1 MMSLTKVACN
11 QLSKRGLW
19 LGVVSSIFAISPAFA
34 APDPVF
40 DPVLDELATSTAP
53 IRLPSLVS
61 TDVELHPVARE
72 LYPGAHILAMRT
84 QPECRAE
91 RCLGLQIV
99 TVAEPGPWPAT
110 ENLRQTPLTEVVLGD
125 STQGYSSEAGGF
137 GSVEWIQDGALY
149 IMIYSEDIFSK
160 ENAISM
166 ANSMISESP
175 VSRGQ

>member
-1 MMSLTKVACN
+1 MSLTKVACN
-11 QLSKRGLW
+11 QLSKLGLC
-19 LGVVSSIFAISPAFA
+19 LGVMSVFTISPAFA

-61 TDVELHPVARE
+61 TDVELHPFARE

-99 TVAEPGPWPAT
+99 TVAEPGPWPAP
-110 ENLRQTPLTEVVLGD
+110 EDQRLTPLTGVVLGD
-125 STQGYSSEAGGF
+125 GIQGYSSEAGGF
-137 GSVEWIQDGALY
+137 GSVEWMQDGALY
-149 IMIYSEDIFSK
+149 IMIYSEDIFSF
-160 ENAISM
+160 ENAIAM
-166 ANSMISESP
+166 ANSMIGELP
-175 VSRGQ
+175 VTRGQ